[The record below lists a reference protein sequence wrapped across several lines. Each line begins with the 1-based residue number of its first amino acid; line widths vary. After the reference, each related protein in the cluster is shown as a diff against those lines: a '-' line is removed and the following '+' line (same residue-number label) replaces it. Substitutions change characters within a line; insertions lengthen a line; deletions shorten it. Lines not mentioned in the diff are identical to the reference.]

1 METTQSIAKV
11 CRIDAIQKY
20 STTFDYFKRR
30 CQICEYEQRGKKRVA
45 NVLLCL
51 THGIKPC
58 GIPRPPR
65 SEEKRKLLVNGTNDP
80 VTDFSWMCDDSKGLT
95 CMEKF
100 HTFSLQQNLFK
111 TRAIN
116 LKNAGTRVM
125 FASIRMTS
133 DIYRRRQ
140 AALGLPLGK
149 RGRKKQRSSKGYG
162 DDDSNNNG
170 DDENGDEEL
179 LSESDDPYRNL
190 PPQ

>member
-1 METTQSIAKV
+1 MNLMSKDCTWAKEDPDIGYDPFVVSSPGDSQGTDIFCRPTANTSSVFMETTQSIAKV

-51 THGIKPC
+51 NHGIKAC

-80 VTDFSWMCDDSKGLT
+80 ITDFTWMCDDSKGLT

-100 HTFSLQQNLFK
+100 HTFYLQQNLFK

-125 FASIRMTS
+125 FASIRMT
-133 DIYRRRQ
+133 RH
-140 AALGLPLGK
+140 L
-149 RGRKKQRSSKGYG
+149 
-162 DDDSNNNG
+162 
-170 DDENGDEEL
+170 
-179 LSESDDPYRNL
+179 
-190 PPQ
+190 